1 MKQTKIL
8 FLTYIVASVFAV
20 FSGCVSVSKNADITP
35 QEVYD
40 HIAYLASDSLKGRY
54 PGSEGS
60 RLAAG
65 YIHRQFLDYDLSP
78 LFDNG
83 YQHFKVVT
91 GCSLG
96 KSNYL
101 LINNDSLIIDKDYR
115 PLAFSANAEKM
126 GQVVFAGY
134 GFEIETD
141 SLKWNDY
148 ALADVTGKW
157 VLVLRED
164 PEPENMNSEFIPF
177 ATDRAKATLAK
188 DKGAIGILLVN
199 GVQASK
205 MDVPLDL
212 TFDQNLSDAG
222 IPVISLTRQAANR
235 IFQGSITI
243 EELEKTILEK
253 QKSVILQSQTTI
265 TSNTE
270 VIQNLA
276 DAKNLV
282 FMIQAKGNPKTE
294 DAVVVGAHYDHL
306 GMGGKGVSSRMPDT
320 IAAHNGADD
329 NASGVSGII
338 ELAGYYQKQAKKMKK
353 DMIFVAFDAE
363 EMGVLGSK
371 YFVENLPVAKSNI
384 KAMFNYDMIG
394 RMKADSIGISIG
406 GTGTA
411 KEFDSLLHATK
422 PVFATQFSPD
432 GYGPSDHAPFYSAGI
447 PVLFYSTGAHEDY
460 HTPLD
465 DIDKIRPDKEADLL
479 NYSTNIISQVVTTAD
494 TLTFQSTGSPQGQ
507 QRRSRLK
514 VTLGIIPDM
523 AGIQKNGLGVDGVR
537 KGAPAD
543 RGGIL
548 KGDKITAING
558 EPVTNIYDYMFRMS
572 KLKPGTTAVV
582 EVERQNQKVVL
593 LIQL

>member
-1 MKQTKIL
+1 MKHFKRIAL
-8 FLTYIVASVFAV
+8 FYITTGFFAL
-20 FSGCVSVSKNADITP
+20 FSGCVSVYKNADITT

-54 PGSEGS
+54 PGSEGG
-60 RLAAG
+60 RLAAE
-65 YIHRQFLDYDLSP
+65 YIHDQFSGYGLTPIL
-78 LFDNG
+78 DNG

-96 KSNYL
+96 NENYL
-101 LINNDSLIIDKDYR
+101 LINNDSALINIDYR

-126 GQVVFAGY
+126 GQVVFVGY

-148 ALADVTGKW
+148 ALVDVTGKW
-157 VLVLRED
+157 VLMLRED

-177 ATDRAKATLAK
+177 ATDRSKATLAK
-188 DKGAIGILLVN
+188 DKGAIGVLLVN
-199 GVQASK
+199 GVQTSK
-205 MDVPLDL
+205 MDTPLEL

-222 IPVISLTRQAANR
+222 IPVISLTRKAANQ

-253 QKSVILQSQTTI
+253 QKSVILQSQTVV

-276 DAKNLV
+276 EARNVV
-282 FMIQAKGNPKTE
+282 FKIQAKNQSKIE
-294 DAVVVGAHYDHL
+294 DAVVIGAHYDHL

-320 IAAHNGADD
+320 LAAHNGADD
-329 NASGVSGII
+329 NASGVAGII
-338 ELAGYYQKQAKKMKK
+338 ELAGYYQKQAKKLQK

-371 YFVENLPVAKSNI
+371 YFVENLPVPKSSI
-384 KAMFNYDMIG
+384 KAMFNFDMIG

-411 KEFDSLLHATK
+411 KEFDSLLNQNK
-422 PVFATQFSPD
+422 PAFALQFSPD
-432 GYGPSDHAPFYSAGI
+432 GYGPSDHAPFYSSGI

-479 NYSTNIISQVVTTAD
+479 NYCTTIISSVVTTSD
-494 TLTFQSTGSPQGQ
+494 TLTFQSTGEPQQGQ
-507 QRRSRLK
+507 RRTRLK
-514 VTLGIIPDM
+514 ITLGIIPDM
-523 AGIQKNGLGVDGVR
+523 AGVQKNGLGVDGVR
-537 KGAPAD
+537 KGAPAE

-582 EVERQNQKVVL
+582 EVERHSQKMVL